1 MAMRIDHGADEL
13 SEVHDKPIY
22 FTLKSDLSLAIGD
35 NPVASERLADV
46 VDAAINGDK
55 EERTFIPADRSIPL
69 WRCHAGDERMRAAR
83 YLKVALVGVGNWG
96 GAITAI
102 LLRWFEDEQ
111 PRDLLRWGAA
121 AAIVLGVHA
130 VAIAFYLV
138 SHQPD
143 EIGGDD
149 SAVAIE
155 LAPIENTPDAVER
168 DVTPAPEKMVESQL
182 LPKPPDNP
190 PEQKIEQA
198 PPEETPTIIPE
209 HAKRPPEKIEKPKPP
224 APVTAQRVKG
234 GAPQI
239 VSSWQSNVVKHL
251 QRYKRYPSEALSQS
265 EEGVVLLSFRL
276 DRNGYVLTHHIAR
289 SSGYADLDNEVMDMI
304 TRAQP
309 LPAFPANMPQTQLD
323 LTVPISFSM
332 H

>member
-1 MAMRIDHGADEL
+1 MAMRLDHGADEL
-13 SEVHDKPIY
+13 TEVHDKPIY
-22 FTLKSDLSLAIGD
+22 LTLKSDLSLAIGD
-35 NPVASERLADV
+35 DPVARERLADV
-46 VDAAINGDK
+46 LDAATNGDK
-55 EERTFIPADRSIPL
+55 EECIFIPADRSIPL
-69 WRCHAGDERMRAAR
+69 QRCRAGDERMRAAR
-83 YLKVALVGVGNWG
+83 YLKVALVGAGNWG

-102 LLRWFEDEQ
+102 FLRWFEDEQ

-130 VAIAFYLV
+130 AAIAFYLV

-168 DVTPAPEKMVESQL
+168 DVTPAPETMVESQP
-182 LPKPPDNP
+182 LPQPDNP
-190 PEQKIEQA
+190 PEQKVEQA

-209 HAKRPPEKIEKPKPP
+209 QVKRPPKKVEKPKPP
-224 APVTAQRVKG
+224 APVTAQRAKG

-239 VSSWQSNVVKHL
+239 ASSWESSVVKHL
-251 QRYKRYPSEALSQS
+251 QRYKRYPSEALSRS
-265 EEGVVLLSFRL
+265 EEGVVLLSFSL
-276 DRNGYVLTHHIAR
+276 DRNGHLLAHHIAR

-304 TRAQP
+304 MRAEP
-309 LPAFPANMPQTQLD
+309 LPAFPANMPQAQLD